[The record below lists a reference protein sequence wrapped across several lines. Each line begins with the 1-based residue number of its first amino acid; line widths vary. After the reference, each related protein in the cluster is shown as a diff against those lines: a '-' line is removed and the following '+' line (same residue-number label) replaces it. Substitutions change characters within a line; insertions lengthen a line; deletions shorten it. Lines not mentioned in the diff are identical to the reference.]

1 MSIQGRI
8 GQTMSVSIRIR
19 NAVKRYGQS
28 TVIPDLS
35 LDIREGEFFT
45 LLGPSGCG
53 KTTLL
58 RMIAGF
64 NTIEG
69 GDFFFNDRLI
79 NLVDPSKR
87 NIGMVFQNYA
97 IFPHLSVKRNVAFG
111 LKNRKYAKDR
121 IESETLKFLELMKI
135 AEFRDRMPEKLSGGQ
150 QQRVALA
157 RALVIQPDV
166 LLMDEPLSNLDA
178 KLRVEM
184 RFAIKEI
191 QHRIGIT
198 TVYVTH
204 DQEEAMA
211 VSDRIAVMK
220 DGIIQHLGTPRDIYQ
235 RPANLFVASFI
246 GRTNLIEARL
256 ETEGPAMTLRFSDGY
271 SVPLPNVRE
280 EFRKDMAVLASIRPE
295 EFRIGAEGEPGL
307 RATVDSAVFLGPNTH
322 YHVHLDSGQQGE
334 IIQESRLDNAIPEG
348 SVMSLAPRPE
358 MINVF
363 TPDGSRNILAGV
375 RNDAIGA

>member
-1 MSIQGRI
+1 
-8 GQTMSVSIRIR
+8 MSVDIRIR
-19 NAVKRYGQS
+19 NAVKRYGDN
-28 TVIPDLS
+28 TIIPDLS

-69 GDFFFNDRLI
+69 GDFFFNDVRI
-79 NLVDPSKR
+79 NDMDPVKR

-97 IFPHLSVKRNVAFG
+97 IFPHLTVEKNVAFG
-111 LKNRKYAKDR
+111 LKNRNLPKEEIAAKTDQFLKLVK
-121 IESETLKFLELMKI
+121 IEEYRT
-135 AEFRDRMPEKLSGGQ
+135 RMPERLSGGQ

-157 RALVIQPDV
+157 RALAITPDV

-184 RFAIKEI
+184 RTVIKEI
-191 QHRIGIT
+191 QNEIGIT

-211 VSDRIAVMK
+211 VSDRIAVMNEG
-220 DGIIQHLGTPRDIYQ
+220 DIQQIGIPKALYQ

-246 GRTNLIEARL
+246 GLTNLIISRL
-256 ETEGPAMTLRFSDGY
+256 ETSNDRTYICLPGDY
-271 SVPLPNVRE
+271 KIPLDTIRKE
-280 EFRKDMAVLASIRPE
+280 ERRAQDVILSIRPE
-295 EFRIGAEGEPGL
+295 ELYVKPFGEEGV
-307 RATVDSAVFLGPNTH
+307 AAYVDDAVFLGLNTH
-322 YHVHLDSGQQGE
+322 YFIHFEDGEKAE
-334 IIQESRLDNAIPEG
+334 IIQESQIDSIIEKG
-348 SVMSLAPRPE
+348 TKISLGVKTDK
-358 MINVF
+358 INVF
-363 TPDGSRNILAGV
+363 DSEGKRNLVEGV
-375 RNDAIGA
+375 VNDLDAYSGAL